1 LSSSLLPYSGRRG
14 EEVER
19 GEEGGRERGEE
30 VERGEEEGKERGKEE
45 EEGRATGGRKAVVG
59 WRRTR
64 MATRARRAVVESPLD
79 DAIDICWRWGL
90 ERVGAAA
97 GRILS
102 LAGGGNVAR
111 LACIVY
117 DMGRRGGELECVV
130 EEYYWWEMAHS
141 LQGQARSC
149 FG

>member
-1 LSSSLLPYSGRRG
+1 
-14 EEVER
+14 
-19 GEEGGRERGEE
+19 
-30 VERGEEEGKERGKEE
+30 
-45 EEGRATGGRKAVVG
+45 
-59 WRRTR
+59 